1 MRSLF
6 SPLLLTPALLFGVE
20 QFAIGQ
26 STPVWSPDPFRPAA
40 GAGFSNSLSNGEM
53 PRGVV
58 GSSVGQ
64 ANPLRPNQAL
74 RSNQD
79 VSIASQQKTS
89 DSVVTNQG
97 AVTKPAEVVRWRK
110 VDAAASSSGVASSKS
125 LAEAFRRSQAPQ
137 MPKGPEASRLEVRP
151 DLFHEDSAVSQV
163 QFQQPVTL
171 PQSSST
177 RSSLLIK
184 QPQEPAPPPNLV
196 LPNIAPPSLPSE
208 PLALPP
214 NVPKELVEPPSL
226 NLEPVVPPN
235 ANEELVVPPTANS
248 EKVAPPAANSLP
260 SLNERTLP
268 NPFPRKEQ
276 ELVPQARPG
285 VPPAELRSPSDRNLR
300 EPARLDDDLP
310 PTPPKRA
317 EQSVANCDLVRN
329 FAAGTDIRNVQVN
342 SSPEYVK
349 TKQSMDKAND
359 NSKKEFVEKTPY
371 RTWRGI
377 SGEQIAEG
385 KLVDLVYGTVVIEQ
399 KDGSRLSYLQRQL
412 SDSDQVFVA
421 ESWGIPV
428 TCSLGDQGF
437 APRAFVESTVTWKA
451 SGACN
456 KPLYFEDVDLERYG
470 HEWGPV
476 VQPAISTVR
485 FFGDLAVLP
494 YKMGIH
500 PPNECQHPLGYH
512 RPGSCAPWGVRPIPI
527 SARGAVTQAAFVT
540 GTVFA
545 LP

>member
-1 MRSLF
+1 MT
-6 SPLLLTPALLFGVE
+6 PLLLTPALLFGFE

-26 STPVWSPDPFRPAA
+26 NAPAWSPEAFRPASNS
-40 GAGFSNSLSNGEM
+40 GFSNSLSSRDTTRPVG
-53 PRGVV
+53 

-64 ANPLRPNQAL
+64 TNPLRPNQSL
-74 RSNQD
+74 QSNQS
-79 VSIASQQKTS
+79 VITSSQQSS
-89 DSVVTNQG
+89 DSVVANQV

-110 VDAAASSSGVASSKS
+110 IDVASSSGVASSKS

-137 MPKGPEASRLEVRP
+137 MPKGPEVSGDV
-151 DLFHEDSAVSQV
+151 FHEDSAVARV
-163 QFQQPVTL
+163 QFQQPIPL

-184 QPQEPAPPPNLV
+184 QPQDPAPAANLV
-196 LPNIAPPSLPSE
+196 LPNVAPPSLPSE

-214 NVPKELVEPPSL
+214 NVPGESVESPSLGVEPS
-226 NLEPVVPPN
+226 VPPKSSG
-235 ANEELVVPPTANS
+235 ELVVPPTTKS
-248 EKVAPPAANSLP
+248 QELVQPEANSLP

-268 NPFPRKEQ
+268 NPFPRKEA
-276 ELVPQARPG
+276 EVIPQSRPA

-317 EQSVANCDLVRN
+317 EQSVANCDLVRS

-349 TKQSMDKAND
+349 TKQSMDKTND
-359 NSKKEFVEKTPY
+359 TSKKEFVEKTPY

-399 KDGSRLSYLQRQL
+399 KDGARLSYLQRQL

-527 SARGAVTQAAFVT
+527 SGRGAVTQAAFVT

>member
-1 MRSLF
+1 MR
-6 SPLLLTPALLFGVE
+6 
-20 QFAIGQ
+20 
-26 STPVWSPDPFRPAA
+26 
-40 GAGFSNSLSNGEM
+40 
-53 PRGVV
+53 
-58 GSSVGQ
+58 
-64 ANPLRPNQAL
+64 
-74 RSNQD
+74 
-79 VSIASQQKTS
+79 
-89 DSVVTNQG
+89 TNQEALASTQQASESTIITQG
-97 AVTKPAEVVRWRK
+97 SVTKPADVVRWRK
-110 VDAAASSSGVASSKS
+110 VEAVPSTGGTSTKS

-137 MPKGPEASRLEVRP
+137 MPKGAEASRDVFQGDSEVSR
-151 DLFHEDSAVSQV
+151 V
-163 QFQQPVTL
+163 QFQQPIPL

-184 QPQEPAPPPNLV
+184 QPQEPAPVPNLV
-196 LPNIAPPSLPSE
+196 LPNIAPPALPSE

-214 NVPKELVEPPSL
+214 SVPAESVEPPAL
-226 NLEPVVPPN
+226 NVEPVAPTTKSQDVVPPGAN
-235 ANEELVVPPTANS
+235 A
-248 EKVAPPAANSLP
+248 LP

-268 NPFPRKEQ
+268 NPFPRKES
-276 ELVPQARPG
+276 ESVPQTRPT

-317 EQSVANCDLVRN
+317 EQSVANCDLVRT

-349 TKQSMDKAND
+349 TKQTMDKAND
-359 NSKKEFVEKTPY
+359 TSKKDFVEKTPY

-385 KLVDLVYGTVVIEQ
+385 KLVDLVYGTIVIEQ

-412 SDSDQVFVA
+412 SDADQVFVA

-527 SARGAVTQAAFVT
+527 SGRGAVTQAAFVT
-540 GTVFA
+540 GAVFA

>member
-1 MRSLF
+1 M
-6 SPLLLTPALLFGVE
+6 LTPALLFGVE
-20 QFAIGQ
+20 QLAVGQ
-26 STPVWSPDPFRPAA
+26 NAPAWSPEPFRPAA
-40 GAGFSNSLSNGEM
+40 NSGFSNSLSNGDTILA
-53 PRGVV
+53 V
-58 GSSVGQ
+58 GGSNVGH
-64 ANPLRPNQAL
+64 ANPLRPNQPFRANQEAL
-74 RSNQD
+74 TSTQQPSDLANQ
-79 VSIASQQKTS
+79 A
-89 DSVVTNQG
+89 QG
-97 AVTKPAEVVRWRK
+97 SVTKPAEVVRWRK
-110 VDAAASSSGVASSKS
+110 VDAVASSGVTSSRS
-125 LAEAFRRSQAPQ
+125 LSEAFRRSQAPQ
-137 MPKGPEASRLEVRP
+137 MPKGAEFSRDVVQGDSEVSR
-151 DLFHEDSAVSQV
+151 V
-163 QFQQPVTL
+163 QFQQPIPL

-184 QPQEPAPPPNLV
+184 QPQEPAPAPNLV
-196 LPNIAPPSLPSE
+196 LPNVAPPALPSE

-214 NVPKELVEPPSL
+214 SVPAESVEPPAL
-226 NLEPVVPPN
+226 NVEPVVPPGAN
-235 ANEELVVPPTANS
+235 AP
-248 EKVAPPAANSLP
+248 P
-260 SLNERTLP
+260 SLNDRTLP
-268 NPFPRKEQ
+268 NPFPRKES
-276 ELVPQARPG
+276 ELVPQTRPT
-285 VPPAELRSPSDRNLR
+285 VPPAELRSPSDQYLR

-310 PTPPKRA
+310 PSPPKRA
-317 EQSVANCDLVRN
+317 EQSVANCDLVRT

-349 TKQSMDKAND
+349 TKQSMDKSND
-359 NSKKEFVEKTPY
+359 TSKKEFVEKTPY

-385 KLVDLVYGTVVIEQ
+385 KLVDLVYGTIVIEQ

-412 SDSDQVFVA
+412 SDADQVFVA

-437 APRAFVESTVTWKA
+437 APRTFVESQVTWKA

-527 SARGAVTQAAFVT
+527 SGRGAVAQAAFVT

>member
-1 MRSLF
+1 MT
-6 SPLLLTPALLFGVE
+6 PLLLTPALLFGFE

-26 STPVWSPDPFRPAA
+26 NAPAWSPEAFRPASNS
-40 GAGFSNSLSNGEM
+40 GFSNSLSSRDTTRPVG
-53 PRGVV
+53 

-64 ANPLRPNQAL
+64 TNPLRPNQSL
-74 RSNQD
+74 QSNQS
-79 VSIASQQKTS
+79 VITSSQQSS
-89 DSVVTNQG
+89 DSVVANQV

-110 VDAAASSSGVASSKS
+110 IDVASSSGVASSKS

-137 MPKGPEASRLEVRP
+137 MPKGPEVSGDV
-151 DLFHEDSAVSQV
+151 FHEDSAVARV
-163 QFQQPVTL
+163 QFQQPIPL

-184 QPQEPAPPPNLV
+184 QPQDPAPAANLV
-196 LPNIAPPSLPSE
+196 LPNVAPPSLPSE

-214 NVPKELVEPPSL
+214 NVPGESVESPSLGVEPS
-226 NLEPVVPPN
+226 
-235 ANEELVVPPTANS
+235 VPPTTKS
-248 EKVAPPAANSLP
+248 QELVQPEANSLP

-268 NPFPRKEQ
+268 NPFPRKEA
-276 ELVPQARPG
+276 EVIPQSRPA

-317 EQSVANCDLVRN
+317 EQSVANCDLVRS

-349 TKQSMDKAND
+349 TKQSMDKTND
-359 NSKKEFVEKTPY
+359 TSKKEFVEKTPY

-399 KDGSRLSYLQRQL
+399 KDGARLSYLQRQL

-527 SARGAVTQAAFVT
+527 SGRGAVTQAAFVT